1 MLMKPDLQLKW
12 GMVSGVDGGGGVDGG
27 VGEWCWWTDAGD
39 GEPELQLMQ
48 GTVSGGGDGGVA
60 GDDARI
66 GGSGNRGSWK
76 WIPMEIVTSLVTW
89 V

>member
-1 MLMKPDLQLKW
+1 MALMVVEALMVALVSGVDGLMVV
-12 GMVSGVDGGGGVDGG
+12 MVSGVDGVDG
-27 VGEWCWWTDAGD
+27 GD

-76 WIPMEIVTSLVTW
+76 
-89 V
+89 